1 MDFEFITLIILS
13 IVFFLIYISSL
24 ILYAIYLPSLN
35 IEDEVFIQLEN
46 DYKSSPIINLNKEN
60 CQDENS
66 TNILGYFSGI
76 PKGRTYTK
84 QPLSYCSQNPFNF
97 LIGSCKENPWLNYDV
112 CTIINNVNQDS
123 STYIYYDKKYCK
135 NVDEIKSRNY
145 TKFNGCELCSINNKD
160 NIKLNYDILIKNSTK
175 TKEECLNQKGMKICG
190 MLDELNQIVCLN
202 ENIECPLNDIII
214 NNNRTHNEIIN
225 NTEIIYDTIPIE
237 DKNYFIHHTNKN
249 IDKQIISGFNISFGY
264 PCSHLY
270 PNVARN
276 NLFIGYDFIY
286 CNKSNKLSKEI
297 WYQNSTDFFK
307 ENGIYELFQT
317 FNISKLDNLNS
328 RLFILFYPG
337 FNKECY
343 LKYSLNSNSFSDYMK
358 MRKKF
363 NIFFTFASI
372 FSFGIVFYQLF
383 SFFITRIYYTYSLIK
398 SIIFIFFIIFF
409 IFSKKYSK
417 ILVSPLNCLNDNTG
431 DLKNYYNTYENN
443 IKKSFIIQI
452 INFIFCF
459 IALFI
464 EIFITFRLKKKEK
477 ESEKESEIEREKGI
491 KSQLKEDTDS
501 EMKINYVD

>member
-1 MDFEFITLIILS
+1 MDFEEIILIILS
-13 IVFFLIYISSL
+13 LLFFLIYIISL
-24 ILYAIYLPSLN
+24 IIYIIYIPSLN
-35 IEDEVFIQLEN
+35 IIDEVFIQLEN

-66 TNILGYFSGI
+66 TYILGYFSGI

-84 QPLSYCSQNPFNF
+84 QPQSYCPENPFNF
-97 LIGSCKENPWLNYDV
+97 LIGPCKENRWSNYDI
-112 CTIINNVNQDS
+112 CQIIRSGKKSN
-123 STYIYYDKKYCK
+123 TYIYYDKNDCK
-135 NVDEIKSRNY
+135 NVDEIKRKNY
-145 TKFNGCELCSINNKD
+145 TKFNGCELCSISNKD

-214 NNNRTHNEIIN
+214 NNNSTHKEIIN

-270 PNVARN
+270 VKDSRK
-276 NLFIGYDFIY
+276 NLFVGYDFIY
-286 CNKSNKLSKEI
+286 CNNSNKLSKEI

-343 LKYSLNSNSFSDYMK
+343 LKYSLNSNSFSNYMK

-363 NIFFTFASI
+363 KIFFTFDSI
-372 FSFGIVFYQLF
+372 FSFGLVLYQF
-383 SFFITRIYYTYSLIK
+383 FCFFIMEIYYIYSLIDT
-398 SIIFIFFIIFF
+398 IILIFFIIFF
-409 IFSKKYSK
+409 IFCKKYSN
-417 ILVSPLNCLNDNTG
+417 ILVSHLNCLNDNTG
-431 DLKNYYNTYENN
+431 DLKNHYNTYEKN
-443 IKKSFIIQI
+443 IKISLMIQI
-452 INFIFCF
+452 INFILCF

-464 EIFITFRLKKKEK
+464 EIFIAFRLKKNKK
-477 ESEKESEIEREKGI
+477 SSEKKLEIEREKGI
-491 KSQLKEDTDS
+491 KLKLKEDTNS
-501 EMKINYVD
+501 EMKINFED

>member
-1 MDFEFITLIILS
+1 MDCKEIVIIVNS
-13 IVFFLIYISSL
+13 ILFFLIYITFL
-24 ILYAIYLPSLN
+24 IIYIIFCPSLN
-35 IEDEVFIQLEN
+35 IIDDVFIQLEN

-60 CQDENS
+60 CKDENS

-84 QPLSYCSQNPFNF
+84 QPQSYCPQNPFNF
-97 LIGSCKENPWLNYDV
+97 LIGPCKENRWSDYDICQV
-112 CTIINNVNQDS
+112 IKRSGKKKN
-123 STYIYYDKKYCK
+123 TYIYYDKNDCK
-135 NVDEIKSRNY
+135 NVDEIKRKNY
-145 TKFNGCELCSINNKD
+145 TKFNGCELCSISNKD

-214 NNNRTHNEIIN
+214 NNNSTHKEIIN

-307 ENGIYELFQT
+307 ENGIYELFH
-317 FNISKLDNLNS
+317 NYNLSKLDNLNS
-328 RLFILFYPG
+328 SLYILFYPG

-343 LKYSLNSNSFSDYMK
+343 LKYSLNSNSFSNYMK
-358 MRKKF
+358 NRKKYKF
-363 NIFFTFASI
+363 CFVFISVMSFINIFFQF
-372 FSFGIVFYQLF
+372 FSMLL
-383 SFFITRIYYTYSLIK
+383 TEIYYIYSLIN
-398 SIIFIFFIIFF
+398 SILLILFIIPFIFC
-409 IFSKKYSK
+409 KKYSNS
-417 ILVSPLNCLNDNTG
+417 LVSHLNCLNETDANIV
-431 DLKNYYNTYENN
+431 NHYNTYQKKIKISLIIQFTSFILCFISLLVELLVTFM
-443 IKKSFIIQI
+443 IKK
-452 INFIFCF
+452 
-459 IALFI
+459 
-464 EIFITFRLKKKEK
+464 EEDK
-477 ESEKESEIEREKGI
+477 SEKEIQIEREKGI

-501 EMKINYVD
+501 EMKINFVD

>member
-1 MDFEFITLIILS
+1 MDCKEIVIIVNS
-13 IVFFLIYISSL
+13 ILFFLIYITFL
-24 ILYAIYLPSLN
+24 IIYIIFCPSLN
-35 IEDEVFIQLEN
+35 IIDEVFIQLEN

-84 QPLSYCSQNPFNF
+84 LPLSYCSQNPFNF
-97 LIGSCKENPWLNYDV
+97 LIGSCKKNPWLNYDV

-123 STYIYYDKKYCK
+123 STYIYYDKKYCI

-145 TKFNGCELCSINNKD
+145 TKFNGCELCSINNKN

-214 NNNRTHNEIIN
+214 NNNSTHKEIIN

-237 DKNYFIHHTNKN
+237 VKNNFIHYTNKN

-286 CNKSNKLSKEI
+286 CNRSNKLSKEI
-297 WYQNSTDFFK
+297 WYQNSTDFFQ
-307 ENGIYELFQT
+307 ENGIYELFH
-317 FNISKLDNLNS
+317 NYNLSKLDNLNS
-328 RLFILFYPG
+328 SLYILFYPG

-343 LKYSLNSNSFSDYMK
+343 LKYSLNSNSFSNYMNN
-358 MRKKF
+358 RKKYKICF
-363 NIFFTFASI
+363 VFISVMSFINIFFQF
-372 FSFGIVFYQLF
+372 FSMIL
-383 SFFITRIYYTYSLIK
+383 TEIYYTYSLID
-398 SIIFIFFIIFF
+398 SILLIFFIIPF
-409 IFSKKYSK
+409 IFCKKYSNS
-417 ILVSPLNCLNDNTG
+417 LVSHLNCLNETDGN
-431 DLKNYYNTYENN
+431 LVNHYNTYQNKIKISLIIQFTSFILCFISLLVELLVTFM
-443 IKKSFIIQI
+443 IKK
-452 INFIFCF
+452 
-459 IALFI
+459 
-464 EIFITFRLKKKEK
+464 EEDK
-477 ESEKESEIEREKGI
+477 SEKEIQIEREKGI
-491 KSQLKEDTDS
+491 KSQLKEDTNS
-501 EMKINYVD
+501 EMKINFED

>member
-1 MDFEFITLIILS
+1 MDCKEIVIIVNS
-13 IVFFLIYISSL
+13 ILFFLIYITFL
-24 ILYAIYLPSLN
+24 IIYIIFCPSLN

-84 QPLSYCSQNPFNF
+84 QPQSYCPQNPFNF

-135 NVDEIKSRNY
+135 NVDEIKRKNY

-214 NNNRTHNEIIN
+214 NNNSTHKEIIN

-237 DKNYFIHHTNKN
+237 VKNYFIHYTNKN
-249 IDKQIISGFNISFGY
+249 IGKQIISGFNISFGY

-398 SIIFIFFIIFF
+398 SLKINLFFI
-409 IFSKKYSK
+409 
-417 ILVSPLNCLNDNTG
+417 
-431 DLKNYYNTYENN
+431 
-443 IKKSFIIQI
+443 
-452 INFIFCF
+452 
-459 IALFI
+459 
-464 EIFITFRLKKKEK
+464 
-477 ESEKESEIEREKGI
+477 
-491 KSQLKEDTDS
+491 
-501 EMKINYVD
+501 